1 MAKEKKKAFR
11 SGVRKKFVWMT
22 LGLSFITYSISAL
35 FLYFVFNYV
44 DSFVGETLFTIGTL
58 VLGVI
63 WSGILAYF
71 FAGFIV
77 RRLYRLQD
85 AAEKAAA
92 GDLDQVIDIGKTDDE
107 IRALGASLQKMMT
120 NIGTMILHVETNF
133 QHTNEK
139 VLAMTDE
146 SQKAAQQSVAI
157 SETIAQISAGA
168 ENSATAV
175 QMTVA
180 SVEEVTRIAGE
191 VLHQAKSTKDVSQG
205 MVEELGKSRGVIS
218 SLVEGIS
225 VLAKEHEVSLQSV
238 HQLEEHARKVEQ
250 IISMVGDIAEQTNLL
265 ALNASIEAA
274 RAGEHGKGFA
284 VVAEEVRQLADE
296 SAKAV
301 KGISGLV
308 QNIQREV
315 KQVVAHITEQ
325 VSSAQSEAKKGE
337 ETNSAMEAMTKSVN
351 DVAGAVEM
359 ISTLVDE
366 QMTQIQKTS
375 SQSQEVAAIAEQTSA
390 GAQQVATATEE
401 QTAVMRAVEELA
413 QELQAQAA
421 QLKETIDQLNR

>member
-1 MAKEKKKAFR
+1 
-11 SGVRKKFVWMT
+11 
-22 LGLSFITYSISAL
+22 
-35 FLYFVFNYV
+35 
-44 DSFVGETLFTIGTL
+44 
-58 VLGVI
+58 
-63 WSGILAYF
+63 
-71 FAGFIV
+71 
-77 RRLYRLQD
+77 
-85 AAEKAAA
+85 
-92 GDLDQVIDIGKTDDE
+92 
-107 IRALGASLQKMMT
+107 MMT

-175 QMTVA
+175 QTTVA

-191 VLHQAKSTKDVSQG
+191 VLHQAKSTKEVSQG

-390 GAQQVATATEE
+390 GAQQVASATEE